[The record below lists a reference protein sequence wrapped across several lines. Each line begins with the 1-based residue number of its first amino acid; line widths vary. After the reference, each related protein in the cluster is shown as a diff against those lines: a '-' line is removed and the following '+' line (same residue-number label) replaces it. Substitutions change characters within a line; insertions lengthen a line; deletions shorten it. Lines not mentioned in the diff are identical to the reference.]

1 MEDLNS
7 MYTRIE
13 PNVLLPYASQHMES
27 DSARIVGG
35 EELKGDMEMVSS
47 SSFLSRP
54 DRRCSKANADYAG
67 G

>member
-54 DRRCSKANADYAG
+54 DRR
-67 G
+67 